1 MGLIGFN
8 GNQDEVEEKQTQRHP
23 IISSFAEGTDK
34 RKLTPVEEMLFL
46 KENRRIDE
54 EFSKWLNISKDAED
68 HMQSLLRQKKMVEE
82 RNVDWLLGVIV
93 GK

>member
-54 EFSKWLNISKDAED
+54 EFSNLKSCHFISRLVHPHPSSHTACAV
-68 HMQSLLRQKKMVEE
+68 SL
-82 RNVDWLLGVIV
+82 
-93 GK
+93 